1 MLNHKRGGILLV
13 SFFTPLFRRQGG
25 SFEKM
30 LNIFFTRCG
39 LSSTYH
45 LVPLALLQYDTKP
58 TRQYDSIMLI
68 HDSFDTGV
76 FGQMLHPS
84 TIFSRFYVPPDS
96 CEPAAASSGHG
107 LLGAHPLSLSRRK
120 FFVLP
125 LLIAVSD
132 VRFVPCLRF
141 LSCCISGFFNLSK
154 NLLCVI
160 LLVNGFG
167 PNFN

>member
-1 MLNHKRGGILLV
+1 MEKLLV
-13 SFFTPLFRRQGG
+13 LLGAREKKKSRRSG
-25 SFEKM
+25 SHLKRCS
-30 LNIFFTRCG
+30 NIFFTRCG

-45 LVPLALLQYDTKP
+45 LVPLASLQYDTKP
-58 TRQYDSIMLI
+58 TRQYNSIMLI
-68 HDSFDTGV
+68 HDSFDRGV

-107 LLGAHPLSLSRRK
+107 LLGAHPLSLSGGEL
-120 FFVLP
+120 FVLP
-125 LLIAVSD
+125 PLIAVGD
-132 VRFVPCLRF
+132 VCFVPSLRF
-141 LSCCISGFFNLSK
+141 LSCCVSGLFNLGK

-167 PNFN
+167 PNFD

>member
-1 MLNHKRGGILLV
+1 MLEKRK
-13 SFFTPLFRRQGG
+13 SKRSG
-25 SFEKM
+25 SQLKRCS
-30 LNIFFTRCG
+30 NIFFTMCG

-76 FGQMLHPS
+76 LGQMLHPS

-107 LLGAHPLSLSRRK
+107 LLGAHPLSLAGGK
-120 FFVLP
+120 LFVLP
-125 LLIAVSD
+125 LLVAVSD

-141 LSCCISGFFNLSK
+141 LSCCISGFFNLGK
-154 NLLCVI
+154 NLFCVI

-167 PNFN
+167 PYFN